1 MVCGRYR
8 SSRFFYRSPLP
19 DYTGPAGNPKRFLR
33 FGLPN
38 ERRACTRMKFRAL
51 GRTGLQV
58 SLIGL
63 GTMTFGEQNTEAD
76 GHAQLDYAVDCGVN
90 LIDTAEVYAVPP
102 RAETYG
108 STERII
114 GTWLRRSGKR
124 PHVILCSKVAG
135 PGRALGLT
143 HVRGGVN
150 RLDRRNIVEALDD
163 SLRRLQTDYLDL
175 YQVHWPDRSTNFFG
189 RLGYEHVE
197 QEDTVAIEETL
208 EVLSELVQTGKV
220 RYIGVSNETPWG
232 LHRYLQLAH
241 EGGLARLVSI
251 QNPYSLLNRSFE
263 LGLAEIAIRE
273 NIGLLAYS
281 PLGFG
286 VLTGK
291 YLDGARP
298 PEGRLVRWAR
308 FARYSG
314 DAAEESTAAYVAL
327 ARSYGLDPA
336 QMALSFVNRQRFVM
350 STLIGVTTMEQ
361 LVTNVASVDVNLS
374 NEVIQAIEQI
384 HQAQPNPCP

>member
-1 MVCGRYR
+1 M
-8 SSRFFYRSPLP
+8 
-19 DYTGPAGNPKRFLR
+19 
-33 FGLPN
+33 
-38 ERRACTRMKFRAL
+38 EFRAL

-76 GHAQLDYAVDCGVN
+76 GHAQLDYAVDHGVN
-90 LIDTAEVYAVPP
+90 LIDTSEVYAVPP

-124 PHVILCSKVAG
+124 QHVVLCSKVAG
-135 PGRALGLT
+135 PGSALGVT
-143 HVRGGVN
+143 HVRGGAN
-150 RLDRRNIVEALDD
+150 RLDRRNINEAIDD

-189 RLGYEHVE
+189 RLDYEHVE
-197 QEDTVAIEETL
+197 QEDTVPIEETL
-208 EVLSELVQTGKV
+208 EVLSELVQAGKV
-220 RYIGVSNETPWG
+220 RHVGVSNETPWG
-232 LHRYLQLAH
+232 LHRYLQLAQ
-241 EGGLARLVSI
+241 ESGLARLVSI

-263 LGLAEIAIRE
+263 VGLAEMAIRE
-273 NIGLLAYS
+273 DVGLLAYS

-298 PEGRLVRWAR
+298 PEARVVRWSR

-314 DAAEESTAAYVAL
+314 EVAERTTAAYVAI
-327 ARSYGLDPA
+327 ARSHGLDPA
-336 QMALSFVNRQRFVM
+336 HMALAFVNRQRFV
-350 STLIGVTTMEQ
+350 SSNLIGATTMEQ
-361 LVTNVASVDVNLS
+361 LVTNVASADVQLS
-374 NEVIQAIEQI
+374 DEVLQAIEQV
-384 HQAQPNPCP
+384 HKAQPNPCP